1 MSQSIRIALAA
12 CVYAVLS
19 QPASAAPKLDK
30 ETCEQLRTDQA
41 KFIQSG
47 ILADLQ
53 RGPEWAKTN
62 LAAERIREIELF
74 ISLDEQIKFGC
85 RDVTLTGDAL
95 RAGEAARRLE
105 LNPNLD
111 PTQPPP
117 APEQPD
123 QKAGDDAVKSDT
135 TESGDAAEA
144 APAVVG
150 EPAVKA
156 VVKPKTERQSAPAAK
171 PKAAKTKADDAYVPP
186 PGTESTRDAP
196 AVSSEPSGTDDTGD
210 TAAP

>member
-1 MSQSIRIALAA
+1 MQRCRNRRRRRRSSTRKRASSSGPIKRSLFK
-12 CVYAVLS
+12 
-19 QPASAAPKLDK
+19 PAFSPICSAAQNGRRL
-30 ETCEQLRTDQA
+30 
-41 KFIQSG
+41 
-47 ILADLQ
+47 
-53 RGPEWAKTN
+53 N

-111 PTQPPP
+111 PTLPPP
-117 APEQPD
+117 APEQ
-123 QKAGDDAVKSDT
+123 KAGDDAIKSGN

-144 APAVVG
+144 APAAVG
-150 EPAVKA
+150 EPAGKV
-156 VVKPKTERQSAPAAK
+156 VVKPKTQRQSAPAAK
-171 PKAAKTKADDAYVPP
+171 PKAANPEADDAYVPR
-186 PGTESTRDAP
+186 PGTESTLDAP
-196 AVSSEPSGTDDTGD
+196 AVTDDTGD